1 MSRRSLGA
9 LALLSCQLVSLSPGQ
24 ALPER
29 PSIWREVTGVLDEG
43 GPLEQDHDPRFQGPH
58 LPAFRT
64 TQDGRL

>member
-1 MSRRSLGA
+1 MVSRSSLGW

-43 GPLEQDHDPRFQGPH
+43 GPLEQDHDPRF
-58 LPAFRT
+58 
-64 TQDGRL
+64 